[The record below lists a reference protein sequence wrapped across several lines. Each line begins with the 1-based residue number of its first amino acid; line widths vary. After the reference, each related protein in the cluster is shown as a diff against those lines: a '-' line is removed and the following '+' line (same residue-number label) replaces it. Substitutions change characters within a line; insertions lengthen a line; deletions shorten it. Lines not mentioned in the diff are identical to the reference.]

1 MPELTNYTFCLFD
14 NRNEIT
20 LRTAQTTA
28 APSKTVQCGVCSGKT
43 GSSAESVG
51 EFGVL
56 ERCSAECREL
66 QDSPA
71 GILRGGRAAGI
82 SQRGSPDLGLLCMVV
97 NAAARGEVDVGTGGC
112 CWCST
117 GFPAAEQ
124 HREHRAALSGKE
136 AVVYTALRPEP
147 PQDACEEYSQ
157 SSRAAQVFRL

>member
-1 MPELTNYTFCLFD
+1 MINNNPPPLLLRLALWAGAAYFCCMAVAHFFGL
-14 NRNEIT
+14 
-20 LRTAQTTA
+20 
-28 APSKTVQCGVCSGKT
+28 KY

-56 ERCSAECREL
+56 ERCSAACREF

-82 SQRGSPDLGLLCMVV
+82 SQRGSPDLGLLCMGV
-97 NAAARGEVDVGTGGC
+97 NAAARGEVDVGTGGGC

-124 HREHRAALSGKE
+124 HREHRAALSGRD
-136 AVVYTALRPEP
+136 AVV
-147 PQDACEEYSQ
+147 
-157 SSRAAQVFRL
+157 